1 MLEGVEVYGGRGRGM
16 WEGWRCMVGGVE
28 ECVGGKEVCVGG
40 MKVCGRGRGV
50 LWEG

>member
-1 MLEGVEVYGGRGRGM
+1 
-16 WEGWRCMVGGVE
+16 MVGGVE

-50 LWEG
+50 LWEGCPYVLYITYIIL